1 MNNFDQEIPR
11 YRKNTGSNISKIK
24 KKSKHKHQY
33 EECIIRYKFSFMGK
47 DNLTTQL
54 LSYCPICGKIGDRFN
69 EGKSIVAEKG
79 LHKQLLNGW
88 KYITHMSGEEI
99 YEQYHDRLPVFYSEY
114 NDKYVDL
121 SQREKTNGE
130 ENKHLD
136 KYNKLNE

>member
-1 MNNFDQEIPR
+1 MQEGIIMNNFDQEIPR

-54 LSYCPICGKIGDRFN
+54 LSYCPICGKIGDRFS
-69 EGKSIVAEKG
+69 EGKSIVEDKA
-79 LHKQLLNGW
+79 LHKQLPNGW
-88 KYITHMSGEEI
+88 KYITYMFGEDI

-114 NDKYVDL
+114 SDKYVDL
-121 SQREKTNGE
+121 SQREN
-130 ENKHLD
+130 N
-136 KYNKLNE
+136 

>member
-24 KKSKHKHQY
+24 KKTKHKHQY

-47 DNLTTQL
+47 NNLTTRL
-54 LSYCPICGKIGDRFN
+54 LSYCPICGKIGDRFS
-69 EGKSIVAEKG
+69 EGKSIVENKAFC
-79 LHKQLLNGW
+79 KQLFNGW

-121 SQREKTNGE
+121 SQK
-130 ENKHLD
+130 EN
-136 KYNKLNE
+136 N